1 MPKQRISRRTWLAAA
16 LAWPAPAAQRRRVLA
31 GIEFDVIQRGPS
43 DRRYLLIH
51 GNEHTAREVLLK
63 HMPGRRGRALLVTGQ
78 ERWVTVRGLRLDPNR
93 MFSREGAQR
102 NLRLLNPEA
111 GSAAVEGTLDW
122 LDHERKALLAELL
135 PPRGGLIVSMH
146 NNASGYS
153 LESEVGISDSVW
165 LPSRGTPHDFMLA
178 TSSADFGILERAPFN
193 ALLQERPRGEDDG
206 SLSRLCAARGIRYVN
221 IEARI
226 GHEAEQRAMLEWI
239 EQHLP

>member
-1 MPKQRISRRTWLAAA
+1 MQSQSVSRRAWLAAA
-16 LAWPAPAAQRRRVLA
+16 LAWPALAAQRRRILA
-31 GIEFDVIQRGPS
+31 GIEFQWIEHSPS
-43 DRRYLLIH
+43 PRRYLLIH
-51 GNEHTAREVLLK
+51 GNEHTAREVLQA
-63 HMPGRRGRALLVTGQ
+63 HMQGRRGRALLVTGQ

-93 MFSREGAQR
+93 MFSREGARR
-102 NLRLLNPEA
+102 NLHLLNPAA
-111 GSAAVEGTLDW
+111 GRAAVEGTLDW
-122 LDHERKALLAELL
+122 LDRERKALLAELL

-153 LESEVGISDSVW
+153 LESEVGISESVW
-165 LPSRGTPHDFMLA
+165 LPSRGTPHDFILA
-178 TSSADFGILERAPFN
+178 TSEADFGILERSPFN

-239 EQHLP
+239 ERHLP